1 MMRSVLV
8 IFLVCCV
15 VFYCLACYDEV
26 RVGHLFSLLCCI
38 LLSAC
43 YDEVRVGHLA
53 FVLLAMMRSVLVIF
67 LVCCVVFFCPA
78 CYDEVRVGHLF
89 SFLSCLL

>member
-1 MMRSVLV
+1 MLYS
-8 IFLVCCV
+8 
-15 VFYCLACYDEV
+15 
-26 RVGHLFSLLCCI
+26 
-38 LLSAC
+38 
-43 YDEVRVGHLA
+43 

-89 SFLSCLL
+89 SFLCCILLSLAMMRSVLVIFLVFCVVFFCLACYDEVRVGHLLVCVLYSFVNLL